1 MFGFNSDSAQT
12 SNIQL
17 AQVKSRLEG
26 VDYVFFDEVSMLSF
40 GGLNM
45 IFAGNFAQL
54 PPDDITFLR
63 SRVSSELPG
72 HSSVNEK
79 QFRNVSII
87 TTLNSQKDEIN
98 QLGSERFAAETKQQ
112 LSHFFSIDS
121 VPSKDPEDQWE
132 KKSAGFGSSL
142 PVQTRNSYLP
152 NFPYVLACL

>member
-54 PPDDITFLR
+54 PPVIGH
-63 SRVSSELPG
+63 E
-72 HSSVNEK
+72 HSSLYSHTVGMNATSLRDQEAAIGK
-79 QFRNVSII
+79 ALWHQVTTII
-87 TTLNSQKDEIN
+87 ILRQNMRQ
-98 QLGSERFAAETKQQ
+98 
-112 LSHFFSIDS
+112 
-121 VPSKDPEDQWE
+121 
-132 KKSAGFGSSL
+132 
-142 PVQTRNSYLP
+142 
-152 NFPYVLACL
+152 